1 MDDNATSSVPK
12 EKKKRNRT
20 TKKVVAA
27 ENEKR
32 LQMLTTLL
40 ECNSLPTYVS
50 EVLKEEV
57 SDFLYVT
64 NSPILKHPEEKTLS
78 AGPISAPI
86 SVGIAEINWTLK
98 S

>member
-1 MDDNATSSVPK
+1 MDEDATSSVPM

-40 ECNSLPTYVS
+40 ECNSLPKYVS

-57 SDFLYVT
+57 SDFLYVV
-64 NSPILKHPEEKTLS
+64 LR
-78 AGPISAPI
+78 
-86 SVGIAEINWTLK
+86 
-98 S
+98 

>member
-1 MDDNATSSVPK
+1 MDDNATSSVLK

-40 ECNSLPTYVS
+40 QCNSLPTYVS

-57 SDFLYVT
+57 SDFYM
-64 NSPILKHPEEKTLS
+64 LS
-78 AGPISAPI
+78 FANF
-86 SVGIAEINWTLK
+86 ETF
-98 S
+98 

>member
-1 MDDNATSSVPK
+1 MDDNATSSVPQ
-12 EKKKRNRT
+12 EKKKKSRS
-20 TKKVVAA
+20 TKKFVAA

-57 SDFLYVT
+57 SDFFICCPSL
-64 NSPILKHPEEKTLS
+64 ILKYSEDY
-78 AGPISAPI
+78 IS
-86 SVGIAEINWTLK
+86 SDFGWNR
-98 S
+98 

>member
-57 SDFLYVT
+57 SDFLCCP
-64 NSPILKHPEEKTLS
+64 SLILKYSED
-78 AGPISAPI
+78 
-86 SVGIAEINWTLK
+86 
-98 S
+98 